1 MTAAVPTDCTDF
13 APVSFAGRPA
23 ATLASAVT
31 RYGRHTPGHEA
42 RVAATLDRLQQAA
55 TRFAPRIVLASS
67 LGAEDMVLTDLIARH
82 RLPIVIATLD
92 TGTLHAETLAL
103 VPRVEAHYGIAVER
117 WAPPGGAVAAFVLRH
132 GERSM
137 FESIAQRQAC
147 CALRKLEPLAR
158 MLASRCAWVTGLRR
172 GQSAARAEVPDEA
185 TDDAGRTKLNPL
197 AAWSEA
203 DVWHY
208 IGVHGVPYNPLHD
221 RFFPS
226 IGCAPCTR
234 AVALGE
240 DARAGRWWWEQEST
254 KECGLHKPHA
264 QGRAEVTA
272 GGAETQTSVPA

>member
-1 MTAAVPTDCTDF
+1 MTTAVSPAAVLSSADL
-13 APVSFAGRPA
+13 A
-23 ATLASAVT
+23 AVAFTPGANASTTSAVA

-42 RVAATLDRLQQAA
+42 RVAETLRRLRQAA
-55 TRFAPRIVLASS
+55 VAHAPHIVLASS

-82 RLPIVIATLD
+82 RLTIAIATLD
-92 TGTLHAETLAL
+92 TGALHDETLAL
-103 VPRVEAHYGIAVER
+103 VPRVEARYGIAIER
-117 WAPPGGAVAAFVLRH
+117 WAPPVDAVAAFVRWH

-158 MLASRCAWVTGLRR
+158 MLAGRSAWVTGLRR
-172 GQSAARAEVPDEA
+172 AQSAARAEVPFET
-185 TDDAGRTKLNPL
+185 TDDAGRAKLNPL
-197 AAWSEA
+197 AEWSEA

-208 IGVHGVPYNPLHD
+208 IAAHGVPYNPLHD

-234 AVALGE
+234 AVALG
-240 DARAGRWWWEQEST
+240 DDPRAGRWWWEQASA

-264 QGRAEVTA
+264 EA
-272 GGAETQTSVPA
+272 PATHTGSATVAA